1 VTVDEQSRPTDPAS
15 TGPGVAHGDLGQ
27 IAGRPRWVFP
37 VTMLVLVAAAA
48 VDLVTFHQVLLLA
61 LDETEEMIWAAVVG
75 FVVVTIALSHHTGL
89 QARQATN
96 ARNVPGA
103 RLTAWLCLLVW
114 AGLGLMAFLFRLVV
128 AEPSA
133 AGASFDVDV
142 EALTETP
149 EDHSQTLSALL
160 FLALYLGT
168 GVISGLA
175 GFLRFEPAARQYGRA
190 RARLTTLARR
200 RAESGWLLTGAREIQ
215 GAIDRERKRQDEEWI
230 RTEGEYQALAQRLKR
245 EARTLLHT
253 IRGRQRA
260 AAGPAHPAGPDP
272 IPEGDTA

>member
-1 VTVDEQSRPTDPAS
+1 MDEQNRPTNPAPS
-15 TGPGVAHGDLGQ
+15 GPVTYGDLGQ
-27 IAGRPRWVFP
+27 IAGRPRWVLP
-37 VTMLVLVAAAA
+37 VTLLVLGAAAA

>member
-1 VTVDEQSRPTDPAS
+1 MDEQSRPTNPAA
-15 TGPGVAHGDLGQ
+15 TGPGVIHGDLGP
-27 IAGRPRWVFP
+27 IAGRPRWVLP
-37 VTMLVLVAAAA
+37 VTLLVLGAAAA

-75 FVVVTIALSHHTGL
+75 FVVVAIALSHHTGL

-175 GFLRFEPAARQYGRA
+175 GFLRFEPAAKQYGRA

-215 GAIDRERKRQDEEWI
+215 GAIDRERERQEEERI